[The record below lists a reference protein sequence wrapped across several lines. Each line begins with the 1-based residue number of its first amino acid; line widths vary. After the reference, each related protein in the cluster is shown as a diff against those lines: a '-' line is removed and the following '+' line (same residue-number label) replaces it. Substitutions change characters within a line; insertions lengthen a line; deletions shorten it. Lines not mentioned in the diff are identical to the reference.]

1 MRRRFAVLAAL
12 LLLGACLP
20 QQRPS
25 TASPPTASPTTAAPP
40 ADIGLPPPDG
50 ARRSDRAIARG
61 AVGTRAASALA
72 VPPGADER
80 PERPKVAAV
89 EPPQPNDAP
98 PALPVTRPA
107 TRPVTR
113 VVTRVVTR
121 PEPVL
126 PPAPPPMPAPAPAR
140 QATPAQTAAAAPIT
154 APVEPPLAAPG
165 GAPLTTVLF
174 APGSADLSD
183 SARLALDFF
192 AHDPATQRLRRIEL
206 WAWAG
211 DDDPVEARK
220 IAFACALAVHAYLI
234 DLGVKA
240 RIEIG
245 GFAEMLDASPNR
257 VELRPGR

>member
-12 LLLGACLP
+12 LLLSACLP

-25 TASPPTASPTTAAPP
+25 TAAPPTAAPP

-50 ARRSDRAIARG
+50 AHRSDRAIARG
-61 AVGTRAASALA
+61 AVGARAVSALA

-89 EPPQPNDAP
+89 EPPKPNDAP
-98 PALPVTRPA
+98 PALPVTRP
-107 TRPVTR
+107 VTR
-113 VVTRVVTR
+113 AVTR
-121 PEPVL
+121 PEPV
-126 PPAPPPMPAPAPAR
+126 PSPAPPPPLAPAPAR

-154 APVEPPLAAPG
+154 APVESPLAAPSG
-165 GAPLTTVLF
+165 PPLTTILF

-192 AHDPATQRLRRIEL
+192 AHDTATQRLRRIEL

-245 GFAEMLDASPNR
+245 GFAEMPDASPNR